1 MEKVSIVKCDSY
13 NYQLVERK
21 VFIKK
26 GGNILSNE
34 KEKHTD
40 DIEMVVL
47 KITNNSLELNFI
59 KNLLEE
65 NSIPYILKDY
75 GAGGYMRI
83 ATGSSLCGTDILVE
97 KLTFEKAKEILD
109 NFMYNE

>member
-1 MEKVSIVKCDSY
+1 M
-13 NYQLVERK
+13 
-21 VFIKK
+21 
-26 GGNILSNE
+26 SNE

-47 KITNNSLELNFI
+47 KTTNNSPELNFI

-65 NSIPYILKDY
+65 NSIPYILKDH

-83 ATGSSLCGTDILVE
+83 ATGSSLYGTDILVE
-97 KLTFEKAKEILD
+97 KSTFERAKEILND
-109 NFMYNE
+109 FTCDE